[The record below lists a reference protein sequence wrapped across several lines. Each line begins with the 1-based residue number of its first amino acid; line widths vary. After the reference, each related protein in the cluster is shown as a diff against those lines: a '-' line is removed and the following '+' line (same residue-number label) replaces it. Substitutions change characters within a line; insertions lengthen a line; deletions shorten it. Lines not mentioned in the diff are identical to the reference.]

1 MNIVW
6 GLIIIIVGVLIVVF
20 GEKIYNFTGNLSFIE
35 RKFPGSSRGFIKLI
49 GIIMILGGLLILSGA
64 RGFLSGPLGGA
75 FSNLFGGLS
84 TEK

>member
-20 GEKIYNFTGNLSFIE
+20 GEKIYNFTGNLSLIE
-35 RKFPGSSRGFIKLI
+35 RKFPGTSRGFIKLI

-64 RGFLSGPLGGA
+64 LGFLSGPLGGA